1 MSQGIHKSL
10 LAFFLAVVLAGAS
23 AVSALAQNETNSTA
37 PAEVSGDPLPA
48 PLVADDDLADK
59 ALQDL
64 DVEGLDGQEQEEGAE
79 DDGDYAFSMDLGQ
92 AVRHALE
99 NNNTIFAAK
108 ANALGA
114 EASRK
119 SALGDFFPSLSLQ
132 YGYTKYDH
140 KRPMQGFTEDMW
152 NMGVN
157 VHQDIFTG
165 GRLENTF
172 LKAKVSRDKAED
184 DLFSTELELIL
195 SVQENFL
202 ALLQAREDVRSA
214 QDSVRRLQSQL
225 RVTQAF
231 YDVGLK
237 PKLDVLQAEVDLAQ
251 AENELLKA
259 RNSVATQ
266 EARLNTLLTEPL
278 QARIKYV
285 GELEFLPFTME
296 LEDCLERAFANR
308 PDLKAMEK
316 SVIMAEKDS
325 KIAFSG
331 LLPQVGADFDLS
343 RTGSGMDVQGNKY
356 SGANWS
362 QWSVSVNASWK
373 VFDWGSTWYSWRG
386 AQQGVRQY
394 EATLEN
400 LRQEVAY
407 GIKAQFLKIEEAKER
422 IKVMRTAVASAKE
435 SYRMAV
441 ARYQAQVGTN
451 TDVLDAQSR
460 LTEAEANLTQAM
472 ADHQKACASMYVAMG
487 LKNYSL
493 MPY

>member
-1 MSQGIHKSL
+1 MHSKL
-10 LAFFLAVVLAGAS
+10 LAFVLTVALTVLSAAVAQ
-23 AVSALAQNETNSTA
+23 AQNETNATA
-37 PAEVSGDPLPA
+37 PVGEVGDVLPA
-48 PLVADDDLADK
+48 SLPGNDDSANNALGNLDIGGDEDQDRAD
-59 ALQDL
+59 
-64 DVEGLDGQEQEEGAE
+64 EE
-79 DDGDYAFSMDLGQ
+79 DDGDFAFSLDLGQ
-92 AVRHALE
+92 AVRHALA
-99 NNNTIFAAK
+99 NNNTILAAK
-108 ANALGA
+108 ASALGA

-119 SALGDFFPSLSLQ
+119 SALGSFFPAVSLQ

-140 KRPMQGFTEDMW
+140 KRPTQGLTEDIW
-152 NMGVN
+152 SMGVN

-172 LKAKVSRDKAED
+172 LKANISRDKAED
-184 DLFSTELELIL
+184 DLLSTELDLIQN
-195 SVQENFL
+195 VQENFL
-202 ALLQAREDVRSA
+202 TLLQGREDVRSA
-214 QDSVRRLQSQL
+214 QDSVKRLQSQL

-251 AENELLKA
+251 AEDELLRA
-259 RNSVATQ
+259 RNTVATQ

-278 QARIKYV
+278 QAKIKYV
-285 GELEFLPFTME
+285 GELEFLPFNMT
-296 LEDCLERAFANR
+296 LEDCLERAYANR

-316 SVIMAEKDS
+316 RIHMADKDT

-343 RTGSGMDVQGNKY
+343 RSGSGMDVQGNKY
-356 SGANWS
+356 NQTNWS
-362 QWSVSVNASWK
+362 QWSVSVTASWK
-373 VFDWGSTWYSWRG
+373 IFDWGNTWYSWRE

-394 EATLEN
+394 EANLEN

-407 GIKAQFLKIEEAKER
+407 GIKAGFLKIDEAKER
-422 IKVMRTAVASAKE
+422 IKVARKALAQAKE

-487 LKNYSL
+487 LKNYTL
-493 MPY
+493 TPY